1 METTKSRK
9 PRRHLRSRKTRRL
22 ILDNAKE
29 VFIAEGYSKT
39 TIEKIRVKTG
49 VGYATVFSHFKG
61 KDDILTNIV
70 TSYFNDFFESQ
81 DKLKEP
87 RNEEQLIKAYKEFI
101 LSLLELGKEQKAIM
115 KVYQDALIQ
124 SFIVADHW
132 EHVANNLCES
142 IACSLTENQGDG
154 LVRDFDVFEGTK
166 VITRLLSALF
176 WDTVNKKDDDLE
188 GAANAAVDIIF
199 RGILR

>member
-1 METTKSRK
+1 
-9 PRRHLRSRKTRRL
+9 L
-22 ILDNAKE
+22 
-29 VFIAEGYSKT
+29 
-39 TIEKIRVKTG
+39 
-49 VGYATVFSHFKG
+49 
-61 KDDILTNIV
+61 
-70 TSYFNDFFESQ
+70 
-81 DKLKEP
+81 
-87 RNEEQLIKAYKEFI
+87 
-101 LSLLELGKEQKAIM
+101 

-132 EHVANNLCES
+132 EHVANNLYES

-176 WDTVNKKDDDLE
+176 WDTVNEKDDDLE